1 MLILTLRTLV
11 VYLALILAMRLM
23 GKRQLGE
30 LQPSE
35 LVSTILLSNLASIS
49 IEQPELPLAASLTP
63 VFLIAVLEV
72 LSSWLALHHPK
83 LAQLLSG
90 RPVPVIRNG
99 VIDQNALRALRLTA
113 ADLLEALRGKDVFD
127 PADVAYA
134 LVETDGTLNLVKQPG
149 KETLLREDVGLSQPR
164 EAPPGS
170 RLCWMAGFARMRWP
184 GSARRRN
191 GSLHAFKKKRCR
203 SPRYCCFW
211 GTTPMK
217 LRWCGGCRRRKADET
232 GMDFLGSAC
241 GPAQLHPLGLHPGQS
256 RAGSSRSLPV

>member
-72 LSSWLALHHPK
+72 LSSGLALHHPK
-83 LAQLLSG
+83 LALLLSG

-99 VIDQNALRALRLTA
+99 MIDQNALRALRQRCRLTPSS
-113 ADLLEALRGKDVFD
+113 K
-127 PADVAYA
+127 P
-134 LVETDGTLNLVKQPG
+134 
-149 KETLLREDVGLSQPR
+149 LSQPSADSPAPLSVACGDISPRRGESTPVR
-164 EAPPGS
+164 EA
-170 RLCWMAGFARMRWP
+170 
-184 GSARRRN
+184 
-191 GSLHAFKKKRCR
+191 KKVRGK
-203 SPRYCCFW
+203 P
-211 GTTPMK
+211 
-217 LRWCGGCRRRKADET
+217 
-232 GMDFLGSAC
+232 AC
-241 GPAQLHPLGLHPGQS
+241 
-256 RAGSSRSLPV
+256 LP